1 MNNKKYVLTLLLPIH
16 LGVLGMFWL
25 TDLSI
30 VNILLFLTGWTLIVG
45 LGVNVGL
52 HRWASHKSVTLNEFS
67 KPIVIFASILACQG
81 NIIWWA
87 AVHIGKHHK
96 YTDTVDDE
104 HSPVNYGRWH
114 AFIGWIL
121 AHDPTQVNYKYSK
134 PLLREPLIEKT
145 YKHYETII
153 WVTWL
158 IAGLIS
164 VDLLLWM
171 FILPAFVGIHS
182 EGMVNAFGHSELG
195 YKNFELANQSTNI
208 PILGF
213 LTWGNGW
220 HNNHHAKPSS
230 YDFGKGISGRLT
242 EFDPCVIFLPL
253 IEKHHDKINL

>member
-87 AVHIGKHHK
+87 AV
-96 YTDTVDDE
+96 
-104 HSPVNYGRWH
+104 
-114 AFIGWIL
+114 
-121 AHDPTQVNYKYSK
+121 QYSK

-182 EGMVNAFGHSELG
+182 EGLINAFGHSGLG
-195 YKNFELANQSTNI
+195 YKNFELTNQSTNI
-208 PILGF
+208 PVLGF